1 MTARDDEAAALRP
14 TLLLALVVSV
24 VVALVVFWPHP
35 QPKDIPKSSAA
46 TPDPV
51 AANTTAL
58 AATSA
63 PPIEEITD
71 EVIVMVPAP
80 PLSTAQARP
89 IAPVPSAMPSALAS
103 DAPIASNAPLA
114 LPVAPILSVAPID
127 RPRNTEQDKSEP
139 ARVTTKV
146 WDCPWPPRG
155 SQSKIT
161 QIKVHVKVSV
171 TWDGRATEV
180 EVLDDPGLDFGE
192 YAKKCALT
200 QVYVPARDAKGQPA
214 SGVTG
219 SFAVLFDRTAR

>member
-1 MTARDDEAAALRP
+1 MGGIFIGAGVGAL
-14 TLLLALVVSV
+14 AVSIPMI

-35 QPKDIPKSSAA
+35 QPKDSPKPSAA
-46 TPDPV
+46 TPEPV
-51 AANTTAL
+51 AATTTAT
-58 AATSA
+58 AQASA

-80 PLSTAQARP
+80 PLSTAQVRP
-89 IAPVPSAMPSALAS
+89 SVAVPSALPSAIAS
-103 DAPIASNAPLA
+103 DAPVASNALLA
-114 LPVAPILSVAPID
+114 LPVAPILSVAPVD
-127 RPRNTEQDKSEP
+127 HPRNTEQDKSEL

-200 QVYVPARDAKGQPA
+200 QIYVPARDAKGQPA
-214 SGVTG
+214 SGITG